1 MEIDSKAAIIDKR
14 IVEEKP
20 PAKNTILFQPDLV
33 DGSITYQPQI
43 SEVVHPDNNKTI
55 SKSINFFI
63 SKIRFKK

>member
-43 SEVVHPDNNKTI
+43 SEVVQPDNNKTI
-55 SKSINFFI
+55 SKSINF
-63 SKIRFKK
+63 